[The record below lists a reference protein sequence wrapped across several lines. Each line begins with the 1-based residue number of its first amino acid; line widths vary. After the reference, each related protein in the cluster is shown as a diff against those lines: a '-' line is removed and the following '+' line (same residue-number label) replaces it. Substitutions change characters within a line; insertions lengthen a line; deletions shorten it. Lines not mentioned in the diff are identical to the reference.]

1 MHGGLLSN
9 HWLTVLAV
17 CIPHRSPDRSQAH
30 RPCSRESVAGTLEW
44 KTLNLLNSE
53 SCDYITIQR
62 WHTWIK
68 GKHTPVWKC
77 LSGFNMLLT
86 KIKMKW
92 YQKTDIHKHEMKL
105 PTGNHENTDARAGP
119 QCPQCEGVDVCLYPH
134 STPQDRCGS
143 THLQSLNPISRERSS
158 SEWTHQQTWGTQQQ
172 TRVSQ
177 MRWKVRSVACDCLKA
192 TYVLCHACV
201 CTFTD
206 RFSLRSTVYLKT

>member
-1 MHGGLLSN
+1 MHGSLLSN

-17 CIPHRSPDRSQAH
+17 CIPHRSTDRSQAH
-30 RPCSRESVAGTLEW
+30 RPCSRDSVAGTLEW

-92 YQKTDIHKHEMKL
+92 YQKTDINKHEMKL
-105 PTGNHENTDARAGP
+105 PTGNYENTDARAGSV
-119 QCPQCEGVDVCLYPH
+119 G
-134 STPQDRCGS
+134 
-143 THLQSLNPISRERSS
+143 
-158 SEWTHQQTWGTQQQ
+158 
-172 TRVSQ
+172 
-177 MRWKVRSVACDCLKA
+177 KV
-192 TYVLCHACV
+192 
-201 CTFTD
+201 
-206 RFSLRSTVYLKT
+206 STVRGCGCVFISPQYASGQMWEHTPAIPESYQQRKVI